1 MPEPSIP
8 EHLPDWIR
16 DHVRR
21 YLESDG
27 ADGHMWDAS
36 IAGGTGLVPTLL
48 LTTVGR
54 RSGKALT
61 LPLIYG
67 KSGDGY
73 VIVASKGG
81 APAHPAWYLNL
92 CDRPEVDVQVEAR
105 RFRAR
110 ARTASGEERTA
121 LWNQMVGIYAPYTD
135 YQERAGREIPVVVLE
150 PTGA

>member
-1 MPEPSIP
+1 MPDPFVP
-8 EHLPDWIR
+8 ENLPEWIR

-36 IAGGTGLVPTLL
+36 IGGGTGLVPTLL

-54 RSGKALT
+54 KSGKAVT

-67 KSGDGY
+67 KTGDGY
-73 VIVASKGG
+73 AIVASKGG
-81 APAHPAWYLNL
+81 APTHPAWYLNL
-92 CDRPEVDVQVEAR
+92 CAQPEVDVQVEAR

-110 ARTASGEERTA
+110 AHTASGDERTA
-121 LWNQMVGIYAPYTD
+121 LWNQMVGIYAPYTE
-135 YQERAGREIPVVVLE
+135 YQGRAEREIPVVVLD
-150 PTGA
+150 PAGD